1 MKHTT
6 TAIGAGL
13 AAVCI
18 LATSACSTKAQDDS
32 GSADSGSGG
41 VKTDIGVTDTE
52 ITLGVQSDMSGVFK
66 SIGLALSHGNE
77 LWMNDVNA
85 SGGVCGRKIVL
96 DVQDNAYKAENA
108 IPLYETQKSKIAGY
122 LQLIGSPV
130 LAALKAKLTADNV
143 LTIPAAQ
150 ASVNMDSPAVMLIGA
165 TYDVEMINGLAWLA
179 EQGQL
184 KDGDKIGHIYVDS
197 EYGQNGLM
205 GSKAYAKEH
214 NIEVIEAAIAATDTD
229 MTATITKFKE
239 AGVKAIALTT
249 TPAGT
254 ASAAVQNKAQGL
266 GVPIMGNDPTFTPNM
281 MKDQTVV
288 AALDVM
294 HISAATVGYGHDVP
308 LAQKI
313 KQEYAA
319 KFQDQPNYA
328 VNAGYMEGLVWQEV
342 LKQACSDGD
351 MTRAGLVK
359 ARQKVTTVNGQGIA
373 GDMDLSDPGNP
384 TTRKTFIEKPDAA
397 KIDDGG
403 LQVIV
408 ELYESEDA
416 KSYKAPHQ
424 K

>member
-1 MKHTT
+1 MKRMT
-6 TAIGAGL
+6 TAVGAGL
-13 AAVCI
+13 TAACI
-18 LATSACSTKAQDDS
+18 LATTACSTKAQGDS
-32 GSADSGSGG
+32 GSSGGSGD
-41 VKTDIGVTDTE
+41 VKTDIGVTDSE
-52 ITLGVQSDMSGVFK
+52 ITLGVQTDMSGVFK

-77 LWMNDVNA
+77 LWAADVNA
-85 SGGVCGRKIVL
+85 TGGVCNRKIKL

-108 IPLYETQKSKIAGY
+108 IPLYEIQKPKIAGY

-130 LAALKAKLTADNV
+130 LAALKAKITADNV

-150 ASVNMDSPAVMLIGA
+150 ASANMDSPAVMLIGA
-165 TYDVEMINGLAWLA
+165 TYDIEMINGLAWLA

-197 EYGQNGLM
+197 EYGQNGLL
-205 GSKAYAKEH
+205 GSKSFAKQH
-214 NIEVIEAAIAATDTD
+214 GIQVVEAAIGATDTD

-239 AGVKAIALTT
+239 AGVKTIALTT

-266 GVPIMGNDPTFTPNM
+266 NVPIMGNDPTFTPNM
-281 MKDQTVV
+281 MTDQTVV

-313 KQEYAA
+313 KSEYTG

-342 LKQACSDGD
+342 LKQACADGD
-351 MTRAGLVK
+351 LTRAGIVK
-359 ARQKVTTVNGQGIA
+359 ARTKVTTVDGQGIA

-384 TTRKTFIEKPDAA
+384 TTRKTFIEQPDAS
-397 KIDDGG
+397 KINEGG
-403 LQVIV
+403 LKVV
-408 ELYESEDA
+408 EELYESQEA
-416 KSYKAPHQ
+416 KKYKAPHQ